1 MLKQA
6 TEETYA
12 KYNQVYALTGL
23 ARYEI
28 ETLYTIYE
36 NWLTV
41 GRINR
46 RKKSKNKTPSD
57 KIILKY
63 ADKLGLSQ
71 DKTKKILHT
80 TSTTTTTKEYL
91 RSARKTLAKA
101 KYSEIILHSRT
112 KIPQTVEKLRP
123 YIVL

>member
-71 DKTKKILHT
+71 DKLSEN
-80 TSTTTTTKEYL
+80 STYDI
-91 RSARKTLAKA
+91 
-101 KYSEIILHSRT
+101 YH
-112 KIPQTVEKLRP
+112 
-123 YIVL
+123 YNN

>member
-1 MLKQA
+1 MLKQATEETLA

-71 DKTKKILHT
+71 DKLSEN
-80 TSTTTTTKEYL
+80 STYDI
-91 RSARKTLAKA
+91 
-101 KYSEIILHSRT
+101 YH
-112 KIPQTVEKLRP
+112 
-123 YIVL
+123 YNN

>member
-23 ARYEI
+23 ASYEI

-46 RKKSKNKTPSD
+46 RKKSMNKTPSD

-71 DKTKKILHT
+71 DKTI
-80 TSTTTTTKEYL
+80 
-91 RSARKTLAKA
+91 RKF
-101 KYSEIILHSRT
+101 
-112 KIPQTVEKLRP
+112 
-123 YIVL
+123 YIRHLPLQQLKNI